1 MKSIVGEPFDDYVSK
16 QIVDRQNIHGQ
27 GFGTYRD
34 NSTIA
39 YLNARTSWIKLSSG
53 VAIYD
58 GERLN
63 RIGLNNHPSFIG
75 PTANST
81 NTGLSNFFVLFNGTS
96 DNAGTPFGG
105 IDIISNQPYQDM
117 GQSILNKVAY
127 GIGGTEFGLRP
138 MPGITS
144 CDTKFRNRGSIR
156 EGTITI
162 KAFNRS
168 QLEIIS
174 LLYLRLGFPMLLE
187 WGHSIIVDK
196 DGKIDTKPDFS
207 ISKNFL
213 GLTYKTDNDVLKAL
227 EEQRISSAG
236 NYDGMYGRVV
246 NFDWTFNKDGSYDI
260 TLKLISIGAVVESF
274 KINQY
279 LRDLGEKD
287 ESQKDDSTPSN
298 DDDWIMKYKF
308 AHTIGHIFFL
318 AKSKLK
324 GGNLAS
330 LNAKDIK
337 ELSFTEQLL
346 ENNITSITLTVA
358 TLGTNLIA
366 KSIFDFFNPS
376 EVPDGLDKDYIK
388 IASEGP
394 DLYYIRFGELLN
406 LLQTLIPYNT
416 TDPTKPVPLL
426 TVKILDEN
434 KKEVPIPMYTENY
447 QLSGD
452 LRVSLVGGYDMNE
465 VDGKTEHL
473 IFELDSNPYRKVQ
486 DGVLVGNLNNVYV
499 NMAFI
504 LSKLTDLKDKDG
516 KVVLVDFLKSVLE
529 GINTSLGSVNKLDV
543 MVDETNNTI
552 RFYDET
558 PIPGIEKITN
568 SENKESPMF
577 DLYGYYQNKTSA
589 GFIKDFS
596 LKTEITNNLAA
607 MLTIGATANGQVV
620 GEDATAFSRW
630 NKGLKPIINEVISN
644 ADGKDNSKETK
655 SLKQQR
661 EDLVVANAQLK
672 EEFVYYVKERYNFKG
687 VFGNY
692 DVDIE
697 EADTTLQ
704 LVTNYLAFENQYR
717 ILRQRDMEEM
727 AGKINPTF
735 VSATS
740 SRGFLPINLSLTMDG
755 LSGMK
760 IFQQIKVDTAYLP
773 TEYPT
778 ALKFLIK
785 GLSNKVD
792 SSGWTTSIET
802 VSVPVIDFVNGG
814 ENSSTGGG
822 TGNSNTANL
831 PPSTPSSQVNRG
843 EYRNSAPLVHVND
856 PTLSPIRNAIL
867 RVAKG
872 HVGQAEVPGFDN
884 QQFIDISFQDKM
896 RSIGWTSSP
905 TSYWCNWFT
914 DLVWREAY
922 TQVGTT
928 DPKIQNI
935 FKTKLNSRVLP
946 PLTAGVFRTLDAA
959 VKSGFGKDL
968 GGVNLQS
975 SKNIALPKPGDM
987 IIYSSG
993 HVNICIA
1000 VDKTNRTFDTIG
1012 GNEGVAND
1020 RNGSKVKVT
1029 NRYWSTQKIKG
1040 IVSVIEN

>member
-1 MKSIVGEPFDDYVSK
+1 MKSIVGEPFDEYVSK

-27 GFGTYRD
+27 GFSTYRD

-63 RIGLNNHPSFIG
+63 RIGLQGHPSFIG
-75 PTANST
+75 PNGT

-96 DNAGTPFGG
+96 DNAGTPYGG
-105 IDIISNQPYQDM
+105 IDIISNQPNQDM

-156 EGTITI
+156 EGTVTI
-162 KAFNRS
+162 KAYNRS

-174 LLYLRLGFPMLLE
+174 LLYLRLGFPVLLE

-196 DGKIDTKPDFS
+196 EGKVDTKPDFS

-213 GLTYKTDNDVLKAL
+213 GLEYKTDNDVLKAL
-227 EEQRISSAG
+227 ETQRESSAG
-236 NYDGMYGRVV
+236 NYDGMYGRVQ

-279 LRDLGEKD
+279 LRDLGKKD
-287 ESQKDDSTPSN
+287 ESQNDDSTPSS
-298 DDDWIMKYKF
+298 DDDWIMKYKY
-308 AHTIGHIFFL
+308 AHTIGHTFFL

-324 GGNLAS
+324 GGNVAS
-330 LNAKDIK
+330 LNNKDIE
-337 ELSFTEQLL
+337 ELNFMQQVTDSNYVYLVGTALL
-346 ENNITSITLTVA
+346 FVPVVGTVIG
-358 TLGTNLIA
+358 GTILAA
-366 KSIFDFFNPS
+366 KALFDIFSSS

-388 IASEGP
+388 IDCQGP

-406 LLQTLIPYNT
+406 LRQMLIPYNT

-426 TVKILDEN
+426 IIRILDEN

-465 VDGKTEHL
+465 VDGETQHL
-473 IFELDSNPYRKVQ
+473 ISELDSNPYRKIQ
-486 DGVLVGNLNNVYV
+486 NEVLVGNLNNVYV

-504 LSKLTDLKDKDG
+504 ISKLTDLKDKDS
-516 KVVLVDFLKSVLE
+516 KVTLVDFLKSILE

-558 PIPGIEKITN
+558 QIPGIEKITN
-568 SENKESPMF
+568 LENIESPKL
-577 DLYGYYQNKTSA
+577 DLYGYSNNKTSA

-607 MLTIGATANGQVV
+607 MVTIGATANGQVV

-630 NKGLKPIINEVISN
+630 NKGLKPIINEVISY
-644 ADGKDNSKETK
+644 ADGKNDNETK

-672 EEFVYYVKERYNFKG
+672 KQFFEYVIERYNFKG
-687 VFGNY
+687 SFGNY
-692 DVDIE
+692 DVDVE

-704 LVTNYLAFENQYR
+704 VVTNYLAFENQYR
-717 ILRQRDMEEM
+717 ILRQKYIAEV
-727 AGKINPTF
+727 AGQINPTF

-740 SRGFLPINLSLTMDG
+740 SRGFLPINLSLTLDG

-760 IFQQIKVDTAYLP
+760 IYQQIKVDTAYLP

-778 ALKFLIK
+778 ALKFVIK
-785 GLSNKVD
+785 GLSNKID

-802 VSVPVIDFVNGG
+802 VSIPVIDFVNGG

-822 TGNSNTANL
+822 TGNSNTINL
-831 PPSTPSSQVNRG
+831 PPSPANREESRNYKTAYPELPFTEPPPPSDLLPYEKAIKYLKSKYGNDLGKAVFAVLFAEAAKSGNAFR
-843 EYRNSAPLVHVND
+843 SAG
-856 PTLSPIRNAIL
+856 
-867 RVAKG
+867 G
-872 HVGQAEVPGFDN
+872 HN
-884 QQFIDISFQDKM
+884 
-896 RSIGWTSSP
+896 
-905 TSYWCNWFT
+905 Y
-914 DLVWREAY
+914 
-922 TQVGTT
+922 
-928 DPKIQNI
+928 
-935 FKTKLNSRVLP
+935 
-946 PLTAGVFRTLDAA
+946 AGVQTDNARWGA
-959 VKSGFGKDL
+959 
-968 GGVNLQS
+968 
-975 SKNIALPKPGDM
+975 
-987 IIYSSG
+987 
-993 HVNICIA
+993 
-1000 VDKTNRTFDTIG
+1000 
-1012 GNEGVAND
+1012 
-1020 RNGSKVKVT
+1020 
-1029 NRYWSTQKIKG
+1029 KG
-1040 IVSVIEN
+1040 IVGQYSRIDSGGVRRSFAIFSSDESFLDFMASRIKAKGFSGINGDVWTTTYINSWWSPKEKKQYVKGTQKYSSKLAIFNTASNKFNSLV